1 VADNLSPA
9 EMQFLGGQLS
19 SRAAPSSSSGGLS
32 QSEMDFLTAKPG
44 TTPPASTSSTST
56 TTSASDS
63 TAVPPGLPYA
73 PPAGTAVRDAANAI
87 VGGLATGLGDV
98 SGGVARLF
106 GATPGTATFTPP
118 PDAQAAMAAHPLLS
132 GGGQF
137 AGQVIGTAPAILSA
151 DLAVPAIAAKTG
163 ISALASPL
171 VRGAVT
177 GTAQNLLTSGEAPQ
191 ESLLHRGTMG
201 ALIGAPL
208 GYVGG
213 WLGRQFGSDVSLA
226 SNQVQDAGKVMS
238 DAGVDL
244 GTTNLPKA
252 GATAVAQGAPATV
265 PQAQQV
271 TKALG
276 DIIGV
281 NLPDVKPAT
290 LGAAKATAGQAIGSA
305 AASGSVDANSIL
317 NDLAAVETRA
327 TQAGVVNPTIKGI
340 LKDIQSKIGQGG
352 IISGPDFQNL
362 VRYSGDLDRATNS
375 AVGDVREPAQQ
386 IEQLLNRGFA
396 QSSPADVVNAYRT
409 AKTQYK
415 LLIALEN
422 NAKQSA
428 SNFIDPGRLYRNIAG
443 SLPDIATLG
452 GSGPNPIL
460 DKVANFARAAETTF
474 GGSAPATAPAPASPL
489 KWMLGGAGLAG
500 GGEGLNYLLHPGA
513 ALADTSTYLA
523 NHLPGALL
531 AGGVAVGRYAGQLAG
546 HEYQQ
551 SRAFINSLLQ
561 RGTQAGN
568 NPLTPWLADV
578 GTTTLPSSGQGRER

>member
-1 VADNLSPA
+1 MTDNLSPA
-9 EMQFLGGQLS
+9 ELQFLGGQLS
-19 SRAAPSSSSGGLS
+19 SRAAPPSSTGGLS
-32 QSEMDFLTAKPG
+32 QAETDFLTAKPG
-44 TTPPASTSSTST
+44 TTSPPATSSAPST
-56 TTSASDS
+56 PAPSPSDPGVLQALLQGGQTGVRTVLNFPSWATGSPNIVAPTSA
-63 TAVPPGLPYA
+63 
-73 PPAGTAVRDAANAI
+73 DASA
-87 VGGLATGLGDV
+87 
-98 SGGVARLF
+98 
-106 GATPGTATFTPP
+106 
-118 PDAQAAMAAHPLLS
+118 AQQAHPNWYGVGQA
-132 GGGQF
+132 GGEI
-137 AGQVIGTAPAILSA
+137 AATAPAVLAA
-151 DLAVPAIAAKTG
+151 DWAAPAAAAYTG
-163 ISALASPL
+163 VAGLVRAAANPL
-171 VRGAVT
+171 LRGAVT
-177 GTAQNLLTSGEAPQ
+177 GAVQNVLTGAEDPNA
-191 ESLLHRGTMG
+191 SLLSRAGWG
-201 ALIGAPL
+201 AALGAPF

-226 SNQVQDAGKVMS
+226 SQQVQDAGKLMS

-244 GTTNLPKA
+244 GSANLPKA
-252 GATAVAQGAPATV
+252 GATSVAQGAPATV

-281 NLPDVKPAT
+281 NLPDVTPAT
-290 LGAAKATAGQAIGSA
+290 LGAAKATAGQGISNA

-317 NDLAAVETRA
+317 SDLAAVEARA

-340 LKDIQSKIGQGG
+340 LNDIQSKIGQGG

-362 VRYSGDLDRATNS
+362 VRYSSDLDRATNS

-396 QSSPADVVNAYRT
+396 SSSPPDVVDAYRT
-409 AKTQYK
+409 SKTQYK
-415 LLIALEN
+415 LLVALEN

-428 SNFIDPGRLYRNIAG
+428 GNYIDPGRLYRNIAG

-489 KWMLGGAGLAG
+489 KWGLAAAGLGAG
-500 GGEGLNYLLHPGA
+500 GEAFNYLLHPGA

-523 NHLPGALL
+523 SHLPGAIAAGSAL
-531 AGGVAVGRYAGQLAG
+531 AGRQLGQWAG
-546 HEYQQ
+546 HLYQD
-551 SRAFINSLLQ
+551 SPAFVRSLLQ
-561 RGTQAGN
+561 RGTQRGT

-578 GTTTLPSSGQGRER
+578 GTTAATSPDQGRGR